1 MSTKRG
7 FLAGVAMGAL
17 GGFSG
22 ANVLMRGDETDTEQ
36 EPRENDSN
44 TTDGTPGG
52 APAESPFDASAV
64 AGEVA
69 SLVNAER
76 ESVYGGIVPE
86 LSYNDTLA
94 QCAAQHAE
102 AMAESGSVA
111 HGETRARYNQFGL
124 GVQIP
129 NETVAEKINSDWEN
143 IASADTTEREAAGI
157 ASALVEGFDE
167 DVMLYRPWS
176 IQGVGVVLDG
186 STVYAA
192 VNYL

>member
-22 ANVLMRGDETDTEQ
+22 ANVLMRNDGEEEFDDTT
-36 EPRENDSN
+36 NDAN
-44 TTDGTPGG
+44 TTNGTDSPT
-52 APAESPFDASAV
+52 ESPFDAGAV
-64 AGEVA
+64 AGEIA
-69 SLVNAER
+69 ALVDAER

-86 LSYNDTLA
+86 LGYNDTLA

-102 AMAESGSVA
+102 AMAGSGSVS
-111 HGETRARYNQFGL
+111 HGDTRARYNQFGL

-129 NETVAEKINSDWEN
+129 NDTIAEKINSDWEN
-143 IASADTTEREAAGI
+143 IGSADTTERDAAEI
-157 ASALVEGFDE
+157 ASALFEGFDE
-167 DVMLYRPWS
+167 DVALYRPWS
-176 IQGVGVVLDG
+176 IQGAGVVLDG
-186 STVYAA
+186 STAYAA